1 MKSNTSKFN
10 RQISIIDMFSK
21 QLVKKKQISCD
32 TTNKED
38 IQKLQNIKTENNIL
52 QESKQN
58 KENYDPEI
66 DEEYLDKHIEK
77 KVKLTDI
84 NILPTPQ
91 IKNVNMFHNK
101 CEYCRQ
107 KLNEIKFYPGHPN
120 GAVDEEIALIDP
132 KLCLFNGTESFIH
145 ESDQRPQNKLTYFR

>member
-1 MKSNTSKFN
+1 MKSNTSKFK
-10 RQISIIDMFSK
+10 QTSIIDMFSQ
-21 QLVKKKQISCD
+21 QLAKKKQMNND
-32 TTNKED
+32 ATNKED

-52 QESKQN
+52 QKCEQN
-58 KENYDPEI
+58 KENHDPKT

-77 KVKLTDI
+77 KAKLTDV

-91 IKNVNMFHNK
+91 IKNINIFHNK

-107 KLNEIKFYPGHPN
+107 KLNEIKFYLGHPN

-132 KLCLFNGTESFIH
+132 KLCLFNGTESFIY
-145 ESDQRPQNKLTYFR
+145 ESDERPQNKLTYFR